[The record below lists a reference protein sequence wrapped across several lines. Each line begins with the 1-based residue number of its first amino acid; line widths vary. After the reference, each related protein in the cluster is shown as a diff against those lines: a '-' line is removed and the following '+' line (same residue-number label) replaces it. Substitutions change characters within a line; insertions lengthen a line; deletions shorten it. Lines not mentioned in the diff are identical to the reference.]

1 MLVFDLEDSAIK
13 LESDFLIRVRHFVS
27 DELRY
32 PVLRVLLSPVML
44 FDKTTIIP
52 RVYVDFGECM
62 EINEEFHL
70 KIEVAFDETVLS
82 NSFMNISSILKA
94 QGISMTGET
103 LPVDGFIH
111 QEERQGENEHLF
123 SIDGDES
130 GEDKSELIKVAK
142 IEKLIALSVSEKE
155 ASETNLVEV
164 KNNKNVEQLEGDE
177 IDEDDDYLK
186 SLENRV

>member
-1 MLVFDLEDSAIK
+1 MLVFDFEDSAIK

-44 FDKTTIIP
+44 FDKTTIVP
-52 RVYVDFGECM
+52 RVYIDFGECM

-103 LPVDGFIH
+103 VPVDGLIH

-142 IEKLIALSVSEKE
+142 IEKLIALNVSEKE

-164 KNNKNVEQLEGDE
+164 KNTKNVEQLEGEED
-177 IDEDDDYLK
+177 DDDDDYLK